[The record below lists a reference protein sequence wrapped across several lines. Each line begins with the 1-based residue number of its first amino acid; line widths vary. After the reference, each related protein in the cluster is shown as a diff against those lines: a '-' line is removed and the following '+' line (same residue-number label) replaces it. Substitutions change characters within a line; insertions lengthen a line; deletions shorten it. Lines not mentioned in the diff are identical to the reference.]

1 MISRENE
8 TKTTKVEDKI
18 AKDSSQFGIT
28 SRIVVS
34 AAFAATLLFGV
45 GGWAAHAR
53 LSGAVITQGQVA
65 ISQQVK
71 LIQHRDGGIVS
82 EIAVRNGDQVKKG
95 DVLIRLD
102 ETQTR
107 VELAIV
113 RGQLQQFYAMRARLK
128 AERDGEAAVSFD
140 GFDVSEVLKVSEL
153 KLFEANRRMITSQE
167 EQMRLQITQLEE
179 QIRGLKAQTGSSDAE
194 REIVGKEIAKLE
206 TLLKSGLVPVS
217 EHRDL
222 LRQMAR
228 IDGSKGE
235 LVARIAEAVGQ
246 ISELRIKLLAIDQ
259 NTRKETQTQIVGIEA
274 KIAELSEREVAARDR
289 LSRMEVRAPVDGLVY
304 DLQVHTIGG
313 IIAPGASVMSIVPED
328 DDLTV
333 EIRIPPADIDRIAP
347 GQASRLRFTVF
358 NQRTTP
364 ELDGQVGVV
373 AAATTI
379 DRATGQPYYLATVD
393 ITQALD
399 KLGDRKLMPGMPVEV
414 YVQTDERTAISYLT
428 KPFTDQM
435 LRAFRE
441 E

>member
-1 MISRENE
+1 M
-8 TKTTKVEDKI
+8 KTTDKSTTE
-18 AKDSSQFGIT
+18 AAAMTVPPPEKPQFGIT
-28 SRIVVS
+28 SRIAVS
-34 AAFAATLLFGV
+34 AIFAATLVFGV
-45 GGWAAHAR
+45 GGWAAQAK

-65 ISQQVK
+65 VSQQVK

-82 EIAVRNGDQVKKG
+82 AIPVKNGTHVRKG
-95 DVLIRLD
+95 DVLLQLD

-107 VELAIV
+107 VELSIV
-113 RGQLQQFYAMRARLK
+113 RGQLQQFYAMRARLT
-128 AERDGEAAVSFD
+128 AERDGDAKVSF
-140 GFDVSEVLKVSEL
+140 GEFDIPEVLKASEV

-167 EQMRLQITQLEE
+167 EQMRLQIGQFEE
-179 QIRGLKAQTGSSDAE
+179 QIRGLKAQTGSSDKE
-194 REIVGKEIAKLE
+194 KEIVEKEITKLD

-235 LVARIAEAVGQ
+235 LLARIAEALGQ
-246 ISELRIKLLAIDQ
+246 ISELRIKLMSIDQ
-259 NTRKETQTQIVGIEA
+259 NNRKETQGQIVGLEA
-274 KIAELSEREVAARDR
+274 KIAELTERAVAAKDR

-313 IIAPGASVMSIVPED
+313 IIAPGATAMSIVPEGE
-328 DDLTV
+328 DLTV
-333 EIRIPPADIDRIAP
+333 EIRIPPVDIDRIAP
-347 GQASRLRFTVF
+347 GQKSRMRFTVF

-364 ELDGQVGVV
+364 ELDGRIDVI
-373 AAATTI
+373 AAATTL
-379 DRATGQPYYLATVD
+379 DRNTGQPFYLATVE
-393 ITQALD
+393 ITEPLA
-399 KLGDRKLMPGMPVEV
+399 KLGGRKLMPGMPVEV
-414 YVQTDERTAISYLT
+414 FVQTDERTAISYLT

>member
-8 TKTTKVEDKI
+8 SRTNKAEDKI
-18 AKDSSQFGIT
+18 AKGSSQFGIT

-82 EIAVRNGDQVKKG
+82 EIAVRNGDQVRKG

-128 AERDGEAAVSFD
+128 AERDGETAVSFD
-140 GFDVSEVLKVSEL
+140 GLDVSEVLKVSEL

-194 REIVGKEIAKLE
+194 RKIVEKEIAKLE

-289 LSRMEVRAPVDGLVY
+289 LSRMDVRAPVDGLVY

-364 ELDGQVGVV
+364 ELDGRVGVV

>member
-18 AKDSSQFGIT
+18 ARDSSQFGIT

-128 AERDGEAAVSFD
+128 AERDGEVAVSFD
-140 GFDVSEVLKVSEL
+140 GLDVSEVLKVSEL

-393 ITQALD
+393 ITQALN

>member
-1 MISRENE
+1 MTTRENN
-8 TKTTKVEDKI
+8 KTIARADGTI
-18 AKDSSQFGIT
+18 AKDGNQFGIT
-28 SRIVVS
+28 SRVVVS
-34 AAFAATLLFGV
+34 AVFAATLLFGV

-82 EIAVRNGDQVKKG
+82 DIAVRNGDHVRKG

-140 GFDVSEVLKVSEL
+140 GLDVSEVLKVSEL

-194 REIVGKEIAKLE
+194 REIVIKEIAKLE
-206 TLLKSGLVPVS
+206 TLLKSDLVPIS

-246 ISELRIKLLAIDQ
+246 ISELRIKLMAIDQ

-289 LSRMEVRAPVDGLVY
+289 LSRMDVRAPVDGLVY

-347 GQASRLRFTVF
+347 GQTSRMRFTAF

-364 ELDGQVGVV
+364 ELDGRIDVV

-379 DRATGQPYYLATVD
+379 DRATGQPYYLATVE
-393 ITQALD
+393 ITD
-399 KLGDRKLMPGMPVEV
+399 PIERLGNRKLLPGMPVEV
-414 YVQTDERTAISYLT
+414 FVQTDERTAISYIS

-435 LRAFRE
+435 MRAFRE

>member
-8 TKTTKVEDKI
+8 TKTTKIEDKI
-18 AKDSSQFGIT
+18 ARDSSQFGIT

-128 AERDGEAAVSFD
+128 AERDGEAGVSFD
-140 GFDVSEVLKVSEL
+140 GLDVSEVLKVSEL

-194 REIVGKEIAKLE
+194 REIVEKEIAKLE

-399 KLGDRKLMPGMPVEV
+399 RLGDRKLMPGMPVEV

>member
-1 MISRENE
+1 M
-8 TKTTKVEDKI
+8 
-18 AKDSSQFGIT
+18 
-28 SRIVVS
+28 
-34 AAFAATLLFGV
+34 FAATLLFGV

-82 EIAVRNGDQVKKG
+82 DIAVRNGDHVRKG

-140 GFDVSEVLKVSEL
+140 GLDVSEVLKVSEL

-194 REIVGKEIAKLE
+194 REIVIKEIAKLE
-206 TLLKSGLVPVS
+206 TLLKSDLVPVS

-246 ISELRIKLLAIDQ
+246 ISELRIKLMAIDQ

-289 LSRMEVRAPVDGLVY
+289 LSRMDVRAPVDGLVY

-347 GQASRLRFTVF
+347 GQTSRMRFTAF

-364 ELDGQVGVV
+364 ELDGRIDVV

-379 DRATGQPYYLATVD
+379 DRATGQPYYLATVE
-393 ITQALD
+393 ITD
-399 KLGDRKLMPGMPVEV
+399 PIERLGNRKLLPGMPVEV
-414 YVQTDERTAISYLT
+414 FVQTDERTAISYIS

-435 LRAFRE
+435 MRAFRE

>member
-8 TKTTKVEDKI
+8 SRTTKAEDKI

-82 EIAVRNGDQVKKG
+82 EIAVRNGDQVRKG

-128 AERDGEAAVSFD
+128 AERDGEAAVSFE
-140 GFDVSEVLKVSEL
+140 GLDVSEVLKVSEL

-194 REIVGKEIAKLE
+194 RGIVEKEIAKLE

-289 LSRMEVRAPVDGLVY
+289 LSRMDVRAPVDGLVY

-364 ELDGQVGVV
+364 ELDGRVGVV

-393 ITQALD
+393 ITQAVD

>member
-1 MISRENE
+1 MN
-8 TKTTKVEDKI
+8 TTDTTAAAKTAATTPAGKP
-18 AKDSSQFGIT
+18 QFGIT
-28 SRIVVS
+28 ARVVVS
-34 AAFAATLLFGV
+34 AVFAGGLLFGV
-45 GGWAAHAR
+45 GGWAAQAR
-53 LSGAVITQGQVA
+53 LSGAVIAQGQIA

-82 EIAVRNGDQVKKG
+82 DITVRNGAHVKKG

-113 RGQLQQFYAMRARLK
+113 RGQLQQFHAMRARLV
-128 AERDGEAAVSFD
+128 AERDGEASVSFA
-140 GFDVSEVLKVSEL
+140 GLDVTDVLKASEL

-167 EQMRLQITQLEE
+167 EQMRLQIAQLEE
-179 QIRGLKAQTGSSDAE
+179 QIRGLKAQTESSDKE
-194 REIVGKEIAKLE
+194 RAIVEKEIEKLE
-206 TLLKSGLVPVS
+206 TLLKNDLVPVS
-217 EHRDL
+217 QHRDL

-235 LVARIAEAVGQ
+235 LVARIAEATGQ
-246 ISELRIKLLAIDQ
+246 ISELSIKLMSIEQ
-259 NTRKETQTQIVGIEA
+259 NNRKETQGQIVGIEA
-274 KIAELSEREVAARDR
+274 KIAELSEREVAASDR
-289 LSRMEVRAPVDGLVY
+289 LSRMDVRAPVDGLVY

-313 IIAPGASVMSIVPED
+313 IIAPGASVMSIVPND

-333 EIRIPPADIDRIAP
+333 EIRIPPADVDRIAP
-347 GQASRLRFTVF
+347 GQTSRLRFTAF

-364 ELDGQVGVV
+364 ELTGQVDVV
-373 AAATTI
+373 AAATTT
-379 DRATGQPYYLATVD
+379 DRTTGQPYYLATVD
-393 ITQALD
+393 ITDDIA
-399 KLGDRKLMPGMPVEV
+399 KLQNRKLIPGMPVEV

-435 LRAFRE
+435 MRAFRE